1 VSNLYSLQHLGL
13 WRVIFVYR
21 RVLFVREVLT
31 FSLVFAVLTGG
42 IVSASAA
49 PGFDL
54 SPNLAYARPQ
64 NPTFQGQPSQ
74 PYAMNYS
81 DEIAQTLGVQNGR
94 WDAFDTGPS
103 RNIFVPSLSGGVDR
117 GGAMIKLQWRPGL

>member
-1 VSNLYSLQHLGL
+1 VSNLYSLQHLGH
-13 WRVIFVYR
+13 WRVICLHR
-21 RVLFVREVLT
+21 KALFVRQVLT
-31 FSLVFAVLTGG
+31 FSLAAAVLTGG

-49 PGFDL
+49 PGLDL
-54 SPNLAYARPQ
+54 SPNLAYAHPW
-64 NPTFQGQPSQ
+64 NPTYQGQPSQ

-81 DEIAQTLGVQNGR
+81 DEIAQTLGVKNGR